1 MKRETEVFDEQSPL
15 IPENDF
21 NSTRWNLPKE
31 FLRLTAGAVALII
44 VARLSYTLG
53 KVTINSIIDFLSQ
66 VPK

>member
-1 MKRETEVFDEQSPL
+1 MRREIEVFAEQNPL

-21 NSTRWNLPKE
+21 NSTRWDLPTE
-31 FLRLTAGAVALII
+31 FLRLTAGAVTLLI

-53 KVTINSIIDFLSQ
+53 KVTINSVIDFLTQ